1 MRIRATV
8 AAVTGAVAL
17 SAFAG
22 TAAHAVGNDSAYD
35 AAAVKIVKGTHADAA
50 KQGVRATPTDGEP
63 YALNAS
69 FSNFKVAK
77 AIKVGTTN
85 HVSTSI
91 SYTLT
96 HGADVDVQA
105 DDFVSYAALYKGSY
119 DEPDNVLLGDG
130 IAATCTVVTDTTATC
145 KGTIDIYP
153 GEGEL
158 WNSDAGSWKAVAA
171 AVAFNGQDPDTGD
184 MSKVGVAEKGGL
196 ATTSVLR
203 NSRLTTNAS
212 PEPVKKGATITVTG
226 ALTRAN
232 WEDNKYHGYTKQSVQ
247 LQYKKK
253 GASSYTTLKTVT
265 SDSKGNLKTTV
276 KASADGYFR
285 YNFVGTSTTPAI
297 ASTSDFVD
305 VK

>member
-22 TAAHAVGNDSAYD
+22 TAAHAAGNDSAYQ
-35 AAAVKIVKGTHADAA
+35 AAAVKLVQGLHADAA
-50 KQGVRATPTDGEP
+50 KQGVRTAPTDGEP
-63 YALNAS
+63 YTLNAT
-69 FSNFKVAK
+69 FSNFKIAK

-85 HVSTSI
+85 QVSVPV

-105 DDFVSYAALYKGSY
+105 DDFISYAALYKGSY
-119 DEPDNVLLGDG
+119 DEPDNVLFGDDV
-130 IAATCTVVTDTTATC
+130 AATCTVVTDTSATC
-145 KGTIDIYP
+145 TGTIDIHP
-153 GEGEL
+153 GDGEL
-158 WNSDAGSWKAVAA
+158 WNSDAGSWKGAAV
-171 AVAFNGQDPDTGD
+171 AVAFNGQDPETGD
-184 MSKVGVAEKGGL
+184 ISKIGVADKGGL
-196 ATTSVLR
+196 TTTSVLR

>member
-22 TAAHAVGNDSAYD
+22 TAAHAVGNDSGYRAEVVKLLQAAHND
-35 AAAVKIVKGTHADAA
+35 AGKRGVKAAPGDGDIVPLD
-50 KQGVRATPTDGEP
+50 
-63 YALNAS
+63 AS
-69 FSNFKVAK
+69 FSNFKIASSV
-77 AIKVGTTN
+77 KVGTTN
-85 HVSTSI
+85 HVAVTAT
-91 SYTLT
+91 YTLT
-96 HGADVDVQA
+96 HGADVDIKSDA
-105 DDFVSYAALYKGSY
+105 FATGPYIYKGSF
-119 DEPDNVLLGDG
+119 DEPDNWAFGDLP
-130 IAATCTVVTDTTATC
+130 ATCKAVTDTTATC
-145 KGTIDIYP
+145 TGKIDLYP
-153 GEGEL
+153 GDGEL
-158 WNSDAGSWKAVAA
+158 FNSDAGSWKGAALALNIDESDPENGDVAMA
-171 AVAFNGQDPDTGD
+171 D
-184 MSKVGVAEKGGL
+184 KGGL
-196 ATTSVLR
+196 GKISVLR

-212 PEPVKKGATITVTG
+212 PEPVKKGKTLTVTG

-253 GASSYTTLKTVT
+253 GAAGYTTLKTVT

-285 YNFVGTSTTPAI
+285 YNFAGTSTTPAI